1 MMPLLVALKGFPGS
15 GKSSIGRAIS
25 SHFGWPLIDKDD
37 VLDVLID
44 QPVDAGRLAYDA
56 MWRVARRQLLQG
68 LSVVCDSPLSHP
80 IGYRA
85 ARRVADETGA
95 TLVVVE
101 CRCSD
106 ELIWRDRVDA
116 RAAGG
121 LRPHRA
127 TPWHLLTQIRDRV
140 ADQASYV
147 ITDPLLVVDTSGEL
161 DETVGV
167 VVVGLEAFGAS
178 MWIPVHVGTGNGLSG
193 TRAPAIP
200 R

>member
-25 SHFGWPLIDKDD
+25 AHFGWPLVDKDD

-68 LSVVCDSPLSHP
+68 FSVVCDSPLSHP

-95 TLVVVE
+95 ILVVVE
-101 CRCSD
+101 CRCAD
-106 ELIWRDRVDA
+106 AAIWRARVED
-116 RAAGG
+116 RAASG
-121 LRPHRA
+121 LQPHRA
-127 TPWHLLTQIRDRV
+127 TPWSQLMQIRDRV
-140 ADQASYV
+140 ADQASYD
-147 ITDPLLVVDTSGEL
+147 IADPLLVVDTSGEL
-161 DETVGV
+161 DDVARGV
-167 VVVGLEAFGAS
+167 VERLEALGS
-178 MWIPVHVGTGNGLSG
+178 GVRVPVLL
-193 TRAPAIP
+193 
-200 R
+200 